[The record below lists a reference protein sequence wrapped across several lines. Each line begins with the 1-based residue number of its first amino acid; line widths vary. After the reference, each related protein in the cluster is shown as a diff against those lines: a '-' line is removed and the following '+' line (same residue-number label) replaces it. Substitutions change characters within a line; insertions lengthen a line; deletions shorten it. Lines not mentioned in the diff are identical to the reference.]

1 MKCPRCQ
8 SVITA
13 TPDASGSI
21 VCPGCGARLR
31 SRSAA
36 GAPAPGPRAAAAAA
50 APKAAPTPADDV
62 DSLLGRLDA
71 EAQGR
76 FPDGRN
82 PNATLPPGTPL
93 PRIPRPPAD
102 PRTTPL
108 NDTPS
113 PTREAVARPT
123 LRTTTAAAA
132 PAPAEDPAATTR
144 LLETILRELKAVREG
159 QEEILSRLGRS
170 REEPASDGPPS
181 LGLHFDD
188 TPAATPPPVR
198 ARRRKTVLLVDDD
211 QATLAA
217 ARAALDAAEVPVRT
231 ATDGNAA
238 LSAIAEEKPD
248 VIVMELDM
256 RGSMAGKDVIN
267 MIKATMEWVDLP
279 IVLYTRTPIESQ
291 KEARTVHGA
300 DEFVLKQAGPEALV
314 ARVITV
320 FRKP

>member
-1 MKCPRCQ
+1 
-8 SVITA
+8 
-13 TPDASGSI
+13 
-21 VCPGCGARLR
+21 
-31 SRSAA
+31 
-36 GAPAPGPRAAAAAA
+36 
-50 APKAAPTPADDV
+50 
-62 DSLLGRLDA
+62 
-71 EAQGR
+71 
-76 FPDGRN
+76 
-82 PNATLPPGTPL
+82 L

-102 PRTTPL
+102 PRATPL

-113 PTREAVARPT
+113 PPRDAVSRPT
-123 LRTTTAAAA
+123 VRTTTAAPA
-132 PAPAEDPAATTR
+132 PASAPAAAEDPAATAR

-170 REEPASDGPPS
+170 REETASDGPPS

-188 TPAATPPPVR
+188 APAAEPPPVR

-211 QATLAA
+211 PATLAA

-279 IVLYTRTPIESQ
+279 IVLYTRAAIESQ

>member
-1 MKCPRCQ
+1 
-8 SVITA
+8 
-13 TPDASGSI
+13 
-21 VCPGCGARLR
+21 
-31 SRSAA
+31 
-36 GAPAPGPRAAAAAA
+36 
-50 APKAAPTPADDV
+50 
-62 DSLLGRLDA
+62 
-71 EAQGR
+71 
-76 FPDGRN
+76 
-82 PNATLPPGTPL
+82 L

-102 PRTTPL
+102 PRATPL

-113 PTREAVARPT
+113 PAREAVSRPT
-123 LRTTTAAAA
+123 VRTTA
-132 PAPAEDPAATTR
+132 PAPAGSPTEDPAATAR

-159 QEEILSRLGRS
+159 QEQILGLLSRSS
-170 REEPASDGPPS
+170 REEPASEAPPS

-188 TPAATPPPVR
+188 VPAAPPPVR

-217 ARAALDAAEVPVRT
+217 ARAALEAAEVPVRT
-231 ATDGNAA
+231 ATDGNGA
-238 LSAIAEEKPD
+238 LSAIADEKPD

-279 IVLYTRTPIESQ
+279 ILLYTRTPIESQ

-314 ARVITV
+314 SRVITV